1 MRWPIIA
8 PALLFALGACAGD
21 GDFLG
26 AGGIGSV
33 NTRFITLDNVP
44 TVAPEGTE
52 AIGYSN
58 GVIHGAYN
66 TIKTADV
73 TATGMAAIVIA
84 CGADQDCIVAAL
96 GL

>member
-8 PALLFALGACAGD
+8 PALLLALGACAGD

-33 NTRFITLDNVP
+33 DTRFITLENVP

-58 GVIHGAYN
+58 GKIKGAFN
-66 TIKTADV
+66 WIKTPKV
-73 TATGMAAIVIA
+73 TGTGIVAIVLA
-84 CGADQDCIVAAL
+84 CGAKSDCIKAAL
-96 GL
+96 K

>member
-1 MRWPIIA
+1 MRGLLLA
-8 PALLFALGACAGD
+8 AALALAGCAGD

-52 AIGYSN
+52 AIGYRN
-58 GVIHGAYN
+58 GKIVGAFN
-66 TIKTADV
+66 WIKTPKV
-73 TATGMAAIVIA
+73 TGTGIVAIVLA
-84 CGADQDCIVAAL
+84 CGAKSDCIKAAL
-96 GL
+96 MQE